1 MTTVTIKLH
10 GVKLNVT
17 GDTDGHQF
25 DVDCIELVDE
35 NELTDLLLS
44 LDTACDIETLAS
56 QEHFENPDFDED
68 AIYEYTKERR
78 DED

>member
-44 LDTACDIETLAS
+44 LDTACDIETLAT
-56 QEHFENPDFDED
+56 QEESEPDED
-68 AIYEYTKERR
+68 AIYEYAKERR